1 MREQGGV
8 TEVNSIG
15 VEAPGSLGL
24 CAHSHQVVNTFLLLV
39 FCWVFLQN
47 NSGNLHQILLS
58 RYYFRKEPNQRI
70 RWKACPGK
78 GYPGGSGGKES
89 TYNAGHQ
96 GSTPGSG
103 SSPGVRE

>member
-8 TEVNSIG
+8 TGVNFISAEV
-15 VEAPGSLGL
+15 PGSLY
-24 CAHSHQVVNTFLLLV
+24 AHSHQVANTFLLVV

-70 RWKACPGK
+70 RRKACPGK
-78 GYPGGSGGKES
+78 GYTRGSGVKES
-89 TYNAGHQ
+89 TCNAG
-96 GSTPGSG
+96 
-103 SSPGVRE
+103 E

>member
-24 CAHSHQVVNTFLLLV
+24 CAHSHQVVNTFLLVV

-70 RWKACPGK
+70 
-78 GYPGGSGGKES
+78 SGGRPVLGRAILVALVVKNPPTMQDTRVQPLGQEDLL
-89 TYNAGHQ
+89 
-96 GSTPGSG
+96 
-103 SSPGVRE
+103 E